1 MIMEITTRNAGEV
14 LVVDINGEIC
24 RSEATNATL
33 HECVKDQLERGRRN
47 IILNL
52 ANVAFIDSFGVGEI
66 LASYTS
72 TQNLGGKMK
81 LAHISKKLDLVFKVT
96 WLDHVLEIFETE
108 AAALKSFS
116 DR

>member
-1 MIMEITTRNAGEV
+1 MEIATREVGEV
-14 LVVDINGEIC
+14 LIVDVNGEIC
-24 RSEATNATL
+24 RSEAAHTTL
-33 HECVKDQLERGRRN
+33 HECVKEELERGRRSF
-47 IILNL
+47 ILNL
-52 ANVAFIDSFGVGEI
+52 ARVAFIDSFGVGEI

-108 AAALKSFS
+108 AAALKSFL